1 MVMLIIN
8 AMKERDMVHNVYVM
22 GFRPEV
28 RAVEL
33 NFCVTMSQLI
43 NLSVLQFLHMSGDD

>member
-1 MVMLIIN
+1 MVMLIVN
-8 AMKERDMVHNVYVM
+8 AMKERDVHSVCDT
-22 GFRPEV
+22 GFSPEV

-43 NLSVLQFLHMSGDD
+43 NLSVLQSLCL